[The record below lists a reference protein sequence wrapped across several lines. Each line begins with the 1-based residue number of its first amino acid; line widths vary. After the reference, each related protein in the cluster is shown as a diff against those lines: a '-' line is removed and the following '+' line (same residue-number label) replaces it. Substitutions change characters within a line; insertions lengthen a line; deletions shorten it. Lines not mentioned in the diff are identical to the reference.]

1 MFHVHTCITQQ
12 ESKSI
17 SNNVHAPLEK
27 KKKDASFIYFG
38 LNFSH
43 TYSYMYELSTFGFD
57 VLSTVVYTP
66 VLH

>member
-1 MFHVHTCITQQ
+1 MYIHVSRNKNPNQFLTMYM
-12 ESKSI
+12 
-17 SNNVHAPLEK
+17 PLLKK

-43 TYSYMYELSTFGFD
+43 TYSYMYVLSTFGFD